1 MIRLR
6 KATARQDGA
15 MNGANYWAEREAAKR
30 ATLKMAARLS
40 AREKGTVVLG
50 VNRGMCDEAR
60 HDQTQQRSFER
71 AFLSLDRPDE
81 NGNMFDYGDCG
92 RTMRRMFRDLD
103 APLRERI
110 HDLRFAAALDAL
122 DGHPELQRTLR
133 AIRRHR
139 RRGKIAAAL
148 RIPPETYAKRF
159 ARICQIL
166 APLLA

>member
-1 MIRLR
+1 MTRLR

-15 MNGANYWAEREAAKR
+15 MGGANYWAEREAAKR
-30 ATLKMAARLS
+30 AALKMAARLS
-40 AREKGTVVLG
+40 AREKGMVVLG

-71 AFLSLDRPDE
+71 SFLSLDWPDE

-92 RTMRRMFRDLD
+92 RTMRRM
-103 APLRERI
+103 LRAIDGPYREHVR
-110 HDLRFAAALDAL
+110 DLRFAAALDAL
-122 DGHPELQRTLR
+122 DGHRELQRTLR

-139 RRGKIAAAL
+139 ERRQIAAAL

-159 ARICQIL
+159 TRICQIL